1 MINKIMNFFNKNKM
15 SEKSKSDIHH
25 SVSIENVL
33 KEGVIKIEEKSIL
46 SKSQLTGNISINSHV
61 NVTSSVLSGNIFI
74 GDHSKIIDGVEL
86 YGNITVGRYTSINGP
101 NTDLRSRLNPI
112 TIGNFCSIARNV
124 TFQEF
129 NHDFT
134 RLTSYFVNANML
146 GKSTKEDI
154 VSKGPINI
162 GHDVWIGTHS
172 VILSGV
178 TISTGAVVAANS
190 VVTSDI
196 PPYAIVGGNPAKV
209 IKYRFEEDVISK
221 LLQSKWWEK
230 TDKEI
235 IEIYKAFSIDKQIF
249 IS

>member
-1 MINKIMNFFNKNKM
+1 MKHKIINLFRRNGTSTFRVHASVIEKN
-15 SEKSKSDIHH
+15 I
-25 SVSIENVL
+25 L
-33 KEGVIKIEEKSIL
+33 KEGNIEIEEKSVL
-46 SKSQLTGNISINSHV
+46 ENSKLMGNISISSHV
-61 NVTSSVLSGNIFI
+61 NVTNSVLSGKMSI

-86 YGNITVGRYTSINGP
+86 YGTITVGRYTSINGP

-154 VSKGPINI
+154 VSKGPIVLA
-162 GHDVWIGTHS
+162 HDVWIGTHS

-178 TISTGAVVAANS
+178 TISTGAVIAANS
-190 VVTSDI
+190 VVTADV

-209 IKYRFEEDVISK
+209 IKYRFEDDVISK
-221 LLQSKWWEK
+221 LLASKWW
-230 TDKEI
+230 DKPDSEI
-235 IEIYKAFSIDKQIF
+235 IEIYKAFNIDNRNF
-249 IS
+249 DN